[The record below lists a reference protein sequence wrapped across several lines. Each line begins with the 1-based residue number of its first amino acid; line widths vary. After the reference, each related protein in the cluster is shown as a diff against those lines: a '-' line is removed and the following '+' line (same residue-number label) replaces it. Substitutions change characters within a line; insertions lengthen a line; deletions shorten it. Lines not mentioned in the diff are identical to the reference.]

1 MKWLQ
6 QKIRKLPMLPTQGP
20 HASRPDY
27 GKLPTRKTQKPWG
40 ENTENSLIFYCEF
53 KTVLMDQVQANN
65 HKYKFTKS
73 KQLNIQKG

>member
-40 ENTENSLIFYCEF
+40 ENTEN
-53 KTVLMDQVQANN
+53 
-65 HKYKFTKS
+65 
-73 KQLNIQKG
+73 